1 MARIASAV
9 FDFSDSA
16 PELEVPA
23 LRYYDAVGFHQ
34 PEIIE
39 VSRLLAGAH
48 EVGQMVAKSAAM
60 LRTFE
65 ELRKLSLH
73 RTSVLIHGESGTG
86 KELAASALHTLGSRV
101 KGPLITFNCSN
112 LVDSLA
118 ESQLFGHVRGAFTD
132 ARDESQ
138 GYFRTASGGT
148 LVLDE
153 IGELP
158 MRLQAKLLRAVESCE
173 ILPVGGSRSYK
184 VDVRIVACTNR
195 DLRAMVGRGEF
206 RADLYYRLAATSV
219 HLQPLRE
226 RPDDVPVLLAH
237 FLRGHQR
244 TGGRQVTAIA
254 RSALSLLCDYSWPG
268 NVRELSNA
276 VERATVMASG
286 AVLEV
291 GDFPDELR
299 QRQPLPTESE
309 AVHASSGL
317 LDHAIRGAVVQS
329 LTQTDGNRLRAAK
342 LLGVSRSTLYR
353 LMARLKIEA

>member
-1 MARIASAV
+1 MARVATI
-9 FDFSDSA
+9 FDFSDTPPDLEA
-16 PELEVPA
+16 PSFRHPEV
-23 LRYYDAVGFHQ
+23 VSFHQ

-48 EVGQMVAKSAAM
+48 EVAGMAAKASSM
-60 LRTFE
+60 LRVFE

-86 KELAASALHTLGSRV
+86 KELAASALHTLGSRA
-101 KGPLITFNCSN
+101 KGPLVTFNCSN

-138 GYFRTASGGT
+138 GYFRAAAGGT

-158 MRLQAKLLRAVESCE
+158 LRLQAKLLRAVETCE
-173 ILPVGGSRSYK
+173 ILPVGGSRGYK

-195 DLRAMVGRGEF
+195 DLRAMVARGEF
-206 RADLYYRLAATSV
+206 RADLYYRLAATSI
-219 HLQPLRE
+219 HLPPLRE
-226 RPDDVPVLLAH
+226 RPEDIPVLLAH
-237 FLRGHQR
+237 FVRNQQR
-244 TGGRQVTAIA
+244 AGAWHVTAIS
-254 RSALSLLCDYSWPG
+254 RSALALLREYQWPG
-268 NVRELSNA
+268 NVRELANA
-276 VERATVMASG
+276 VERAAVMASG

-291 GDFPDELR
+291 SDFPDDLR
-299 QRQPLPTESE
+299 QKHPVPNESE
-309 AVHASSGL
+309 PERGVAGL
-317 LDHAIRGAVVQS
+317 LDHAIRDAVVQS
-329 LTQTDGNRLRAAK
+329 LIQTEGNRLRAAK